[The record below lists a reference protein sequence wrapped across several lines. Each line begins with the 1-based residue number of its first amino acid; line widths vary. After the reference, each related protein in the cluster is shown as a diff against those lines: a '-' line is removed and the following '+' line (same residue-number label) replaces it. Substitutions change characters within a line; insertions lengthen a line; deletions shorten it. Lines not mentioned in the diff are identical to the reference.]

1 VRTAL
6 WAELPAKREFYRE
19 IWRFLLAFTDGAA
32 RHPTQLTALSSL
44 WRAVVAQKEQGIFS
58 EYQGIKVPC
67 YVLVQRKFRQK
78 HTLLIEGSGRAM
90 IGIVCEAYPSVAFNN
105 CGIGTIQKQPSF
117 CPVGVFRHLGKCQES
132 LNPWMVFK
140 TRGEVPFASQEDK
153 ARTSGKR

>member
-90 IGIVCEAYPSVAFNN
+90 IGIICEAYPSVAFNN
-105 CGIGTIQKQPSF
+105 CGIGDHPETTQFLPRRRFSPPREVPGI
-117 CPVGVFRHLGKCQES
+117 LES
-132 LNPWMVFK
+132 LDGLQNEWGSSI
-140 TRGEVPFASQEDK
+140 RL
-153 ARTSGKR
+153 SGG